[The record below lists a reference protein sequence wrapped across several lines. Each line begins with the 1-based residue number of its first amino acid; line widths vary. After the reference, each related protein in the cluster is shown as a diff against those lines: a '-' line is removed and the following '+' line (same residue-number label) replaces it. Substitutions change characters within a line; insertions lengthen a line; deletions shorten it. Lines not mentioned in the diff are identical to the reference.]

1 MACINSL
8 FAIAAMKENLG
19 CNFNSHTRDK
29 TRLYENVNYS
39 VFPRTKSMSDVTSD
53 MSIVP
58 S

>member
-1 MACINSL
+1 
-8 FAIAAMKENLG
+8 MKENPG
-19 CNFNSHTRDK
+19 CDFNSHTRDK